1 MVNFTITEAEVI
13 LLTGYSRQQLQ
24 RLRLGSKQVQ
34 GGKEYVSP
42 PVLRKGA
49 DWQRYGRAVL
59 YASGA
64 VSKLQMRK
72 NLNGGV

>member
-1 MVNFTITEAEVI
+1 MNFTITEAEVI
-13 LLTGYSRQQLQ
+13 RLTGYSRPQLL
-24 RLRLGSKQVQ
+24 RLRQGFTQEQ
-34 GGKEYVSP
+34 GGKEYVAE
-42 PVLRKGA
+42 PVLMQGK

-64 VSKLQMRK
+64 VNKLQIRK